1 MRTRKTFDTRL
12 ANAGLLAGVGIV
24 WALLLLQGDLNGTWL
39 LAGFMTVGLGM
50 LAIGAI
56 ERVAG
61 RGFAGRGSAGRGSA
75 GASSEDE
82 TEQPAG
88 KEPDAAADNGEAE
101 VVTGARTWVLMVASC
116 LEASAIGLVAGHYSG
131 SVIVLVAAGVIAGGV
146 AVAISLLLARKMTTV

>member
-61 RGFAGRGSAGRGSA
+61 RGSAGRGSA

-101 VVTGARTWVLMVASC
+101 VVTGPRTWVLMVASC